1 MTDRLYRSRDDR
13 MVAGVAGG
21 VAENLD
27 ADPSI
32 IRIVWAVL
40 IFLTGGIALLVY
52 VVMAIVV
59 PERPEGM
66 PYVPADGQAGA
77 PGPAGPA
84 DATSPPTEGGWLAP
98 DGSTVPMGAAPTG
111 RRARRD
117 RDDRAR
123 GGLVAGVVLIILGGF
138 FLVRQFLPAFDLS
151 VWWPTAAIALGVLLV
166 VLALLPSRR
175 SG

>member
-1 MTDRLYRSRDDR
+1 MTERIYRSRDDR
-13 MVAGVAGG
+13 MIAGVAGG

-32 IRIVWAVL
+32 VRIVWAVL
-40 IFLTGGIALLVY
+40 ILLTGGIALLVY

-59 PERPEGM
+59 PVRPEGM
-66 PYVPADGQAGA
+66 PYSPADGQAGA
-77 PGPAGPA
+77 AGSTGSA
-84 DATSPPTEGGWLAP
+84 DGAAPPSEGGWVAP
-98 DGSTVPMGAAPTG
+98 DGSTVPPGAAPTG
-111 RRARRD
+111 RRGRRD

-123 GGLVAGVVLIILGGF
+123 GGLIAGLVLIVLGGY

-151 VWWPTAAIALGVLLV
+151 FWWPTFAIGLGVLLV
-166 VLALLPSRR
+166 VVALLPSRR